1 MLSRLQR
8 WIHQTGAG
16 TRRPGKSLALG
27 FGLIV
32 LLACTT
38 VSAATETGVPADS
51 LERVDFKHQSASP
64 EVRRVAL
71 WVSESTNNHGLP
83 YAIVDKVN
91 ARVYVFDAHGNL
103 QGSDA
108 ALLGMARGDRSVEGI
123 GDRMMSAIRPE
134 DRTTP
139 AGRFKASLDRDVHG
153 QSILVIDYAASIS
166 MHAVVKGTPVERR
179 AQRLE
184 SATSEDN
191 RISYGCINVPSTF
204 YKKIVSTAFAHTFG
218 IVYILPEM
226 SSASEFFGFHD
237 VAVDPHQRDS
247 PRVRND
253 AR

>member
-1 MLSRLQR
+1 MHSRLQR
-8 WIHQTGAG
+8 WIRRIGAR
-16 TRRPGKSLALG
+16 TRPPGKSRALG
-27 FGLIV
+27 LGLIAM
-32 LLACTT
+32 LACTS
-38 VSAATETGVPADS
+38 VSAVTETGESAAS
-51 LERVDFKHQSASP
+51 AGRVDFKHQSASP

-71 WVSESTNNHGLP
+71 WISGSTNNHGLP

-91 ARVYVFDAHGNL
+91 ARVFVFDAHGNL
-103 QGSDA
+103 QGSAA
-108 ALLGMARGDRSVEGI
+108 ALLGMARGDRSAQGI

-204 YKKIVSTAFAHTFG
+204 YKEIVSPAFAHTFG

-237 VAVDPHQRDS
+237 VAVDSHEQDS